1 MKISFCSDSYQ
12 ALNGT
17 QHHGCQRK
25 SEVKD
30 PRKMKPQCS
39 QTSAGRGGELS
50 SFHQSRVSDLL
61 AQADPG
67 VRQQR
72 QAALQ
77 QQGPVRLPGRG
88 LHGLLLPLPRLR
100 IAQVRR
106 GVPLRQEVAL
116 RAGGGGGWRDHKE
129 QVCVMNEHFWDKFM
143 MSVLRF
149 PQRTT
154 LILSS

>member
-1 MKISFCSDSYQ
+1 MSVR
-12 ALNGT
+12 
-17 QHHGCQRK
+17 RK
-25 SEVKD
+25 SKVKD
-30 PRKMKPQCS
+30 PRKTKPQRS
-39 QTSAGRGGELS
+39 QASAGRGGELS
-50 SFHQSRVSDLL
+50 SFHQSRVSHLL

-100 IAQVRR
+100 LAQVRR

-116 RAGGGGGWRDHKE
+116 RAGGGGGRRDHKE
-129 QVCVMNEHFWDKFM
+129 QVRVMNERLLGDRSV
-143 MSVLRF
+143 MSALRF